1 MFLTNIKTI
10 FHKRVVTAFGLFAI
24 SIPVYSQFLA
34 LSGEKSLSGWSQI
47 TTTKYSIIYPKGL
60 DSLGMRYADAFETY
74 YRLLGASAGYYP
86 GQLMSA
92 PLPVVLHTRYP
103 DGNGVADIAPSRLE
117 LFTMGDP
124 YGRLFNIPFDKMLAI
139 HEGRHAAQ
147 FQFSRDGSWDW
158 PKVLFGESLSFYV
171 SRLYANVALLEG
183 DAVVMET
190 ALTDGG
196 RGRTASFLEYYRMA
210 LDRNDYRNWFR
221 WRYGS
226 QRYYTPDYYKIG
238 YMTVAGTRY
247 LSNRWDFTK
256 NYLSRSTRIFSFHA
270 FEKTLLDYSHTGIN
284 NSWIQIA
291 DAFRTIWTEDDK
303 VRGPFQNVERLV
315 ADNSRFFPNYKSLV
329 QTADG
334 RLMAVRSD
342 MDKTMELVE
351 ILPDGKENHVRYF
364 NAASK
369 LAYSA
374 ATNCIYWSE
383 SLIDTRWGMYGIS
396 RVRQL
401 KVGSKSIQDLTK
413 DGFFV
418 SPAVSADGKTL
429 AAVQL
434 FEDGTSSVVILDM
447 NDGHVVRSIRP
458 LDGTNAKEVAF
469 LADEVVFTAMGDN
482 GTGLYSTDFDNVKVL
497 VEPAVLLTRGLISH
511 ADAVYF
517 TSDRN
522 GTDEIYSYSHAE
534 GVRQQTNTKYG
545 VSSAFFKDDKLC
557 FTALTP
563 DGRMPA
569 TVQEPL
575 GRSVDYGDRYTYPI
589 AEFLSKQE
597 SGIERFPVLTEHGTP
612 QKHSGMD
619 GLMIHSWI
627 PLYINQEGVMV
638 GSESYLPAETSSLG
652 FTAYFQ
658 NMPTT
663 LTGSLAFSVT
673 SDPFQTIDKEKQTS
687 THYLPGLH
695 LKMNYSGLYPVFDVA
710 FDMGKRYS
718 ADTFWGYINKNDYKE
733 DNYKLISQKS
743 QDAGIFMGGRVSVS
757 VPFNFSSGGWNR
769 SVQPFVGIQTSTDL
783 VAAEY
788 RLINYD
794 HDNES
799 YSPNEPVNSGL
810 YPTTRIIAGLSADIR
825 LDAAPS
831 CIIPKWGIGG
841 GLQYSMNSFANSLYA
856 MMYGYLP
863 GFMSTHGIAL
873 SAGMQK
879 KHMRQ
884 SSTKADVWAFDMFDM
899 TPRGYYNTNAWTQIK
914 LDYIDTYHIT
924 ADYVFP
930 LFPMDFAIGQC
941 FYVRNMEVNP
951 FVDFT
956 FASKPGRSDHLL
968 STGVE
973 VLFRLE
979 KFLYLTGTSKIG
991 LRYSYNKDSM
1001 GDMIDRV
1008 GQATIQFVSGITF

>member
-10 FHKRVVTAFGLFAI
+10 FRKRAVAILGLFAL
-24 SIPVYSQFLA
+24 SIPVHSQYFA
-34 LSGEKSLSGWSQI
+34 LTGEKSFSGWSQI
-47 TTTKYSIIYPKGL
+47 TTTKYSIIYPSGL
-60 DSLGMRYADAFETY
+60 DSLGLKYADSFETY

-86 GQLMSA
+86 GQLLNY
-92 PLPVVLHTRYP
+92 PIPVVLHTRYP
-103 DGNGVADIAPSRLE
+103 KGNGVAEVAPSRME
-117 LFTMGDP
+117 LFTIGDP
-124 YGRLFNIPFDKMLAI
+124 YSTFTNLPFDKMLAI
-139 HEGRHAAQ
+139 HEGRHLAQ

-158 PKVLFGESLSFYV
+158 MKVLFGESLSFYV

-196 RGRTASFLEYYRMA
+196 RGRTANFLEYYRMA

-226 QRYYTPDYYKIG
+226 QRFYTPDYYKIG

-247 LSNRWDFTK
+247 LSHRWDFTR
-256 NYLSRSTRIFSFHA
+256 NYLSRNTRIFSFHA
-270 FEKTLLDYSHTGIN
+270 FEKTLFDYTHTDIN
-284 NSWIQIA
+284 NSWRQIA

-303 VRGPFQNVERLV
+303 VRGPFQDVESLV
-315 ADNSRFFPNYKSLV
+315 ADNSRFFPTYKSLV

-351 ILPDGKENHVRYF
+351 ILPDGSENHVRYF

-383 SLIDTRWGMYGIS
+383 AVSDTRWGMYGDS
-396 RVRQL
+396 RIRQL

-458 LDGTNAKEVAF
+458 LAGTNAREVAF
-469 LADEVVFTAMGDN
+469 LADEVVFTAMGDD
-482 GTGLYSTDFDNVKVL
+482 GTGLYSTDFDKVKVL
-497 VEPAVLLTRGLISH
+497 VEPAILLTRGLISH
-511 ADAVYF
+511 DDAVYF

-545 VSSAFFKDDKLC
+545 VSNAFFKDDKLC

-718 ADTFWGYINKNDYKE
+718 ADTFWGYIYE
-733 DNYKLISQKS
+733 DGMDKYKLMSQKS
-743 QDAGIFMGGRVSVS
+743 QFADIFMGGRATVSI
-757 VPFNFSSGGWNR
+757 PLYFSSGGWNR
-769 SVQPFVGIQTSTDL
+769 AVQPFVGVQTSTDM

-788 RLINYD
+788 RTLRLSEVD
-794 HDNES
+794 EKT
-799 YSPNEPVNSGL
+799 YSPIEPVNTGL
-810 YPTTRIIAGLSADIR
+810 YPTTRMIAGLSADIS
-825 LDAAPS
+825 LDVPQS

-841 GLQYSMNSFANSLYA
+841 GLQYSMNSFANSFYA
-856 MMYGYLP
+856 MIYGYLP

-873 SAGMQK
+873 SASMQK
-879 KHMRQ
+879 KNMKLH
-884 SSTKADVWAFDMFDM
+884 STKADVWSFDMYDM
-899 TPRGYYNTNAWTQIK
+899 TPRGYYNSDAWARIK
-914 LDYIDTYHIT
+914 LDYTDTYHFT

-930 LFPMDFAIGQC
+930 LFYMDMAIGQC
-941 FYVRNMEVNP
+941 IYVRNMEVNP

-956 FASKPGRSDHLL
+956 YASKPGRSDHML

-973 VLFRLE
+973 MLFRFE
-979 KFLYLTGTSKIG
+979 KLFFMTGTSRLG
-991 LRYSYNKDSM
+991 VRYSYNDDTL
-1001 GDMIDRV
+1001 GDMIDRQRMMTL
-1008 GQATIQFVSGITF
+1008 QAVAGITF